1 MTERGGFEGLDSCVH
16 CGFCLQACPTFIATG
31 DEADSPRGRIELMR
45 ALEAGELA
53 PNDPGVALHLD
64 RCLGCRGCEPVC
76 PSGVSYGRGLEAARS
91 LLAERRGTPLLV
103 RAALAAL
110 TGTSG
115 DTRAT
120 RLLYALARALRTTG
134 VPRKLAGWGRLR
146 FALGMLG
153 ATAPKDGGGRWRSV
167 KVRGGTSTNLH
178 QPPPA
183 SPVLLF
189 HGCVMQGLFPHVH
202 AATVRTLEVNGYAVL
217 DPPGQV
223 CCGALHAHAGLRGEA
238 RRLARANVAAFGGGR
253 GEGGGGDADDASPL
267 IVVNSAGCGA
277 MLKEYGHLL
286 HDERDGAG
294 QRFAARVRD
303 VTELLAE
310 RGPRPG
316 APIDATVAYD
326 PPCHLLHAQRIAAP
340 PEQVL
345 RSIPVLRVISTP
357 DAAQCC
363 GSAGLFTLVEPE
375 MSRAVL
381 QPKLASLAQA
391 RPQMVVTGNPG
402 CVMQLGAGLAAAGS
416 PITVRHP
423 VELLDESYRA
433 AGYYA

>member
-1 MTERGGFEGLDSCVH
+1 MTDRGGFEGLDSCVH
-16 CGFCLQACPTFIATG
+16 CGFCLQACPTFLATG
-31 DEADSPRGRIELMR
+31 DESDSPRGRIELMR

-76 PSGVSYGRGLEAARS
+76 PSGVSYGRGLEASRA
-91 LLAERRGTPLLV
+91 LLAERRGTPPLV

-110 TGTSG
+110 TGTGG
-115 DTRAT
+115 DMRAT
-120 RLLYALARALRTTG
+120 RLLYALARALRATG
-134 VPRKLAGWGRLR
+134 VPGKLAGWGRLR
-146 FALGMLG
+146 FAFGMLA
-153 ATAPKDGGGRWRSV
+153 ATAPKDGGRRWRSV
-167 KVRGGTSTNLH
+167 EVGGGRPRANLH
-178 QPPPA
+178 RLPPPSMT

-189 HGCVMQGLFPHVH
+189 RGCVMQGLFPHVH
-202 AATVRTLEVNGYAVL
+202 AATVRTLEVNGYAVR
-217 DPPGQV
+217 DAPGQV

-238 RRLARANVAAFGGGR
+238 RRLARANVAAFGA
-253 GEGGGGDADDASPL
+253 GGDADDAPPL

-286 HDERDGAG
+286 HDESDGVG

-345 RSIPVLRVISTP
+345 RAIPVLRVISTP

-391 RPQMVVTGNPG
+391 RPQMIVTGNPG
-402 CVMQLGAGLAAAGS
+402 CVMQIGAGLAAAGS
-416 PITVRHP
+416 PIAVRHP